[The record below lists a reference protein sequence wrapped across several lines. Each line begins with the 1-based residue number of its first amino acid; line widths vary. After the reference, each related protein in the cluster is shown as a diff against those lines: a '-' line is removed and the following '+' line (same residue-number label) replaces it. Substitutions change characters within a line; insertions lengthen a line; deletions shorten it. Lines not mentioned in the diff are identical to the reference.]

1 MTCNETTIPHTDPET
16 VSQSCGDDPLAIPA
30 FLRRTPGDRND
41 GAGDGDKIELHY
53 AYPSS
58 PNGGRDGCYYTAGQD
73 ERRHDYATIPDALAD
88 IATRHP
94 GAVIEF
100 QFGGPERVDEFRQF
114 DGPAAVTSS
123 LDYTR
128 GPLARFAASHGFHVE
143 PMDGGIVVYIPWIAR
158 DGSEGAIGHPIRT
171 MAALRDVLGY

>member
-1 MTCNETTIPHTDPET
+1 MNCYKTTIPHADPEP
-16 VSQSCGDDPLAIPA
+16 VSQPSEDDPLAIPA

-41 GAGDGDKIELHY
+41 GAGDGAKIELHY

-58 PNGGRDGCYYTAGQD
+58 PNGGRDGCYYTSGQD

-100 QFGGPERVDEFRQF
+100 QFGGPEMADRFRQF
-114 DGPAAVTSS
+114 DGPATVTSS
-123 LDYTR
+123 
-128 GPLARFAASHGFHVE
+128 
-143 PMDGGIVVYIPWIAR
+143 MDGAR
-158 DGSEGAIGHPIRT
+158 V
-171 MAALRDVLGY
+171 ALGL

>member
-1 MTCNETTIPHTDPET
+1 MTYRQTITPSTDTETAA
-16 VSQSCGDDPLAIPA
+16 QSCGDDPCGLDDIPA
-30 FLRRTPGDRND
+30 FLRRVPDD
-41 GAGDGDKIELHY
+41 PKIELHY

-58 PNGGRDGCYYTAGQD
+58 TNGGRDGCYYTAGQD
-73 ERRHDYATIPDALAD
+73 ERRHDYVAIPDAIDD

-100 QFGGPERVDEFRQF
+100 QFGGPEMADRFRQF

-128 GPLARFAASHGFHVE
+128 DPLTTSTRRASVRHAA
-143 PMDGGIVVYIPWIAR
+143 PWHMQ
-158 DGSEGAIGHPIRT
+158 SERT
-171 MAALRDVLGY
+171 P